1 MIGALMAG
9 VSVARKAATVKR
21 AVGEVQDVMKALDE
35 LSSTYKRIASDGKIT
50 QKEAQELVRKVAEIA
65 EEGNEAR
72 QILGKVF

>member
-50 QKEAQELVRKVAEIA
+50 QKEAQELVRKVAEIV

-72 QILGKVF
+72 RILGKVF